1 MTMRTLLLI
10 IGFIFTLSLT
20 SCATRVAVR
29 PATTNVKVVKVA
41 PKNHKVVVVKGK
53 RYYYWNG
60 RHHKKT
66 SRGYVVVKVR

>member
-1 MTMRTLLLI
+1 MRHLILI
-10 IGFIFTLSLT
+10 IGCIAVFSFS

-29 PATTNVKVVKVA
+29 PAANVKVVHVA

-60 RHHKKT
+60 RHYSKT
-66 SRGYVVVKVR
+66 SRGYVYVRI